1 MPRFNAVSKAKR
13 KAVAGEDCQDERK
26 LRPIVI
32 DVEGR
37 GQDGVVV
44 GFHRNDFSANDH
56 SVEFG
61 DRVVRMNPQN
71 SRAGP
76 LRAEMQAGAID
87 DCWGDGARHT
97 RSESPATSPPASPEL
112 SCLKR
117 SAAALAAIPAL
128 GNFSTGQLAS
138 ERHDVLCRLYLL
150 NQDLALTIGRGARAE
165 KRLAQARTNR
175 DRVAPPPPSELA
187 PPPSTVEYT
196 AGQGTWYQVDG
207 GGAVWLRS
215 KPDENA
221 RTNLVAKAYT
231 LVHAVPDP
239 ATPAGWIKTTAEL
252 WLPLKY
258 LIGPLDDTLDNNVP
272 RKITVT
278 ANDRPVTILDD
289 KDKNRKLAFEFGG
302 AATGG
307 IVVAVIGAAAV
318 ICAASAALPIVATSI
333 GTGITLG
340 WEAGSTKAPDSYVEY
355 NMRIE
360 YGAGKVAC
368 PRLRWS

>member
-13 KAVAGEDCQDERK
+13 KAVAGEDCQDDRK

-61 DRVVRMNPQN
+61 DRLVRLNPQN

-76 LRAEMQAGAID
+76 LRAETQAASID
-87 DCWGDGARHT
+87 DCRGDGARHT

-112 SCLKR
+112 SCLKP

-128 GNFSTGQLAS
+128 GNSSTGQLAS

-187 PPPSTVEYT
+187 P
-196 AGQGTWYQVDG
+196 
-207 GGAVWLRS
+207 
-215 KPDENA
+215 
-221 RTNLVAKAYT
+221 
-231 LVHAVPDP
+231 
-239 ATPAGWIKTTAEL
+239 
-252 WLPLKY
+252 
-258 LIGPLDDTLDNNVP
+258 
-272 RKITVT
+272 
-278 ANDRPVTILDD
+278 
-289 KDKNRKLAFEFGG
+289 
-302 AATGG
+302 
-307 IVVAVIGAAAV
+307 
-318 ICAASAALPIVATSI
+318 
-333 GTGITLG
+333 
-340 WEAGSTKAPDSYVEY
+340 
-355 NMRIE
+355 
-360 YGAGKVAC
+360 
-368 PRLRWS
+368 